1 MRSEA
6 AAPEIRGWCPGALRP
21 MPSGDGWLVRIRPPG
36 GVLTPAQAAGIAK
49 AARAHGNGTIDLS
62 SRANLQLR
70 GIREAAHPALIA
82 DLRAHGLIDPDI
94 ETETL
99 RNLIITPFHMTV
111 GHPPTPTL
119 PHGGGR
125 EVAFP
130 TGSAP
135 PISAPDSIATLAR
148 AMTAILAWL
157 PRLPGKFGFA
167 LDTGPRPVLTCASA
181 DIRLERD
188 AKGALILRPDGHP
201 FGRLV
206 TDLSADI
213 GHLVTWFLDT
223 GGMADGRGRMASHL
237 ARATLPAG
245 FTTRPARPLL
255 PPGPGL
261 HPEGA
266 LVAFAF
272 GQMQAETLT
281 ALASLGHD
289 LRLTPWRMLLIAG
302 MRALP
307 DLPGLIAAPDD
318 PLLRVTACTGAP
330 GCAQALGPTRA
341 LARALAPQVTEHLH
355 ISGCAKGCAHPGP
368 APLTLV
374 ATATGYDLIRNA
386 TAAGAPDR
394 TNIAPHM
401 IADALKDPHAPPL

>member
-6 AAPEIRGWCPGALRP
+6 AAPEIKGWCPGALRP

-49 AARAHGNGTIDLS
+49 AARAHGNGVLDLS
-62 SRANLQLR
+62 QRANLQLR
-70 GIREAAHPALIA
+70 GVRPDAHVALID
-82 DLRAHGLIDPDI
+82 DLSALGLIDADI
-94 ETETL
+94 ATETL
-99 RNLIITPFHMTV
+99 RNLIITPFRAAA
-111 GHPPTPTL
+111 PPSL
-119 PHGGGR
+119 PHERGR
-125 EVAFP
+125 D
-130 TGSAP
+130 AP
-135 PISAPDSIATLAR
+135 SDDRDDVENLTLILTAALA
-148 AMTAILAWL
+148 AM
-157 PRLPGKFGFA
+157 PPLPGKFGFA
-167 LDTGPRPVLTCASA
+167 IDTGPRPVLSDAPA

-188 AKGALILRPDGHP
+188 GAGQLILRPDGHP
-201 FGRLV
+201 LGQPV
-206 TDLSADI
+206 TAATVAAAALA
-213 GHLVTWFLDT
+213 LARWFLAT
-223 GGMADGRGRMASHL
+223 GGAPGGRGRMAPHL

-245 FTTRPARPLL
+245 FTTRPARPLP

-261 HPEGA
+261 QSEGA

-318 PLLRVTACTGAP
+318 PLLRVTACSGAP

-341 LARALAPQVTEHLH
+341 LARALAPQVTQHLH
-355 ISGCAKGCAHPGP
+355 VSGCTKGCAHPGA

-374 ATATGYDLIRNA
+374 ATAHGYNLIRNA
-386 TAAGAPDR
+386 TASDAPDR